1 MPRRC
6 GEPMAAG
13 RMLHCPFNASIAGA
27 LVMSLDRAS
36 LPIPLHYLTERGLLK
51 GNARGQW
58 VS

>member
-1 MPRRC
+1 
-6 GEPMAAG
+6 MAAG